1 MNVSECLSR
10 NVMQCQLFS
19 HHRACRAPGSF
30 VRSIPI
36 WQQDVGQQDVARR
49 CLAARLCAEVIHFQA
64 LHTCGLKMFEARA
77 MRWGKFDSENSA
89 RAMMCFHVFPR
100 AP

>member
-1 MNVSECLSR
+1 MNVSECRSR

-36 WQQDVGQQDVARR
+36 WQQGVGQQDVARR
-49 CLAARLCAEVIHFQA
+49 CLAARLCAEVIHFR
-64 LHTCGLKMFEARA
+64 HGE
-77 MRWGKFDSENSA
+77 GKCLPSHILSMLEY
-89 RAMMCFHVFPR
+89 
-100 AP
+100 